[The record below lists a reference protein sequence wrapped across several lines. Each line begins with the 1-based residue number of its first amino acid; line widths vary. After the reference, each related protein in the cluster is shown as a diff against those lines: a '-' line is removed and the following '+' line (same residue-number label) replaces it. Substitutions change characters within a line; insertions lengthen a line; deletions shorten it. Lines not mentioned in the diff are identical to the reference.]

1 MPMLKILHG
10 RDYEDYYRSS
20 IIEKY
25 PPKREVPSSKE
36 KMVYWTNPR
45 TGQRTGGITVT
56 EVGDML
62 LYKDKNYNEVYCHK
76 SNPAMPILNYKPKPT
91 RH

>member
-10 RDYEDYYRSS
+10 HDYEDYYRSP
-20 IIEKY
+20 IIEKH
-25 PPKREVPSSKE
+25 RSLHEETSSTE

-62 LYKDKNYNEVYCHK
+62 LYKDKNFNEVYCHK
-76 SNPAMPILNYKPKPT
+76 SNPTFPIINYQPKPT

>member
-1 MPMLKILHG
+1 MPMLKILNG
-10 RDYEDYYRSS
+10 RDYEDYLRSQ
-20 IIEKY
+20 IINTH

-62 LYKDKNYNEVYCHK
+62 LYKDKNYNEVYCKK
-76 SNPAMPILNYKPKPT
+76 SNPAIPIMNYKPKPT